1 MISNSSLK
9 ELIEPHF
16 HKSLVS
22 KNYSTREIDAADLL
36 TNSRLDIAFKLLFLE
51 LYDLNQEYAVEI
63 YSEHLRAATAGTYTE
78 FGNSDKNSLDKF
90 IKIFLQIHESLQNG
104 FNNKTSLIPVSEN
117 GSILNGS
124 HRIASAIFLNKKV
137 CSVTIKH
144 PPEIQNYE
152 FFLKRGVDVWLI
164 EKAVNKFIEH
174 SKNAYLAIIWPSA
187 EGSELRKESINMF
200 PNVIYRKD
208 IEFTPNGGKNLITQV
223 YKGEEWVGS
232 TKDNFKGALNKAAW
246 CFSGSNNLATVI
258 AFQSKSLSSVIK
270 IKEEIRDLFRIDKH
284 SIHITDSSL
293 EAVALSKMLFND
305 NSIHFLNHAN
315 LCKYLSTERKF
326 KTLAMCVENTKLN
339 KGEFLVDGSFVL
351 EMYGIRE
358 SQDIDVITIQNNEL
372 SETCVNI
379 DKRDSHL
386 KYHHINKTDLV
397 FNDKY
402 SFPYNGVKFVSFK
415 QLYQMKKN
423 RGEGKDYN
431 DLKLMSS
438 YIASDKLT
446 FFKQK
451 VKSYFLFSLIKLKL
465 KIMSFMIKV
474 GIYKYIRPIYKKIF

>member
-1 MISNSSLK
+1 MINNSSLK

-22 KNYSTREIDAADLL
+22 QKYSTREIDAADLL

-63 YSEHLRAATAGTYTE
+63 YSEHLKAATAGAYTE
-78 FGNSDKNSLDKF
+78 FGNSDKDSLDKF
-90 IKIFLQIHESLQNG
+90 IKIFFQIHESLQNG
-104 FNNKTSLIPVSEN
+104 FNNKVSLIPVSKN
-117 GSILNGS
+117 GGILNGS
-124 HRIASAIFLNKKV
+124 HRIASAILLNKKV
-137 CSVTIKH
+137 CSVTIEH

-152 FFLKRGVDVWLI
+152 FFLKRNVDVWLI
-164 EKAVNKFIEH
+164 EKAVNKFIEY

-187 EGSELRKESINMF
+187 EGSDLREKSINMF
-200 PNVIYRKD
+200 SNVIYRKD
-208 IEFTPNGGKNLITQV
+208 IEFTPNGGKNLISQV

-232 TKDNFKGALNKAAW
+232 AKDNFKGALNKAAW

-270 IKEEIRDLFRIDKH
+270 IKEEIRSLFGIDKH
-284 SIHITDSSL
+284 SIHITDSNI

-315 LCKYLSTERKF
+315 LCKYLSTEKKF
-326 KTLAMCVENTKLN
+326 KTLAMCAENTKLN
-339 KGEFLVDGSFVL
+339 KDEFLVDGSFIL
-351 EMYGIRE
+351 EIYGIRE
-358 SQDIDVITIQNNEL
+358 SQDIDVITIQNNDL
-372 SETCVNI
+372 SESCVNI
-379 DKRDSHL
+379 DKRDSDL
-386 KYHHINKTDLV
+386 KYHNKNKADLV
-397 FNDKY
+397 FNDRY
-402 SFPYNGVKFVSFK
+402 SFPYNGIKFVSFK
-415 QLYQMKKN
+415 QLHQMKKN
-423 RGEGKDYN
+423 RGEKKDCN

-451 VKSYFLFSLIKLKL
+451 VKSHLLFSLIKLKI
-465 KIMSFMIKV
+465 KIMNFMIKV